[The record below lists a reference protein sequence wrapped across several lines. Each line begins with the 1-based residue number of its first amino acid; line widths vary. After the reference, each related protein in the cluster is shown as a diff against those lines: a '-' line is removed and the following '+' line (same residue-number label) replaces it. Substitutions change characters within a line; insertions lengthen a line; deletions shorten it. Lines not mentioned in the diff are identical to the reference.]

1 MGSFKGTP
9 GPWEIGNHNSCVI
22 SKNDESLCIKG
33 AVGEDAI
40 KYYGGNLICESI
52 SQANAK
58 LIAAAPE
65 LLEALEYY
73 FDVLEE
79 ARGKDWAVNPDHVL
93 SKMLNAVKKA
103 TE

>member
-1 MGSFKGTP
+1 MGTFKGTK

-22 SKNDESLCIKG
+22 SKNDESLIIRG

-40 KYYGGNLICESI
+40 KYYGGNLICESV

-65 LLEALEYY
+65 LLEALIEIVRIS
-73 FDVLEE
+73 DRKHNAWDRAKE
-79 ARGKDWAVNPDHVL
+79 AI
-93 SKMLNAVKKA
+93 KKA
-103 TE
+103 TEL